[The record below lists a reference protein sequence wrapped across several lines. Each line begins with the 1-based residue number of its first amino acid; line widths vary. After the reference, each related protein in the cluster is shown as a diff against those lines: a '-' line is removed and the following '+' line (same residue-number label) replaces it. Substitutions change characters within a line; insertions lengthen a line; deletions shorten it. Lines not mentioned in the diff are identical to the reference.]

1 MTQYD
6 DYFTN
11 SKENEEMEKT
21 LIFGHKNPD
30 TDSITSSIVMEHLE
44 KKLGNNEVKAYKLG
58 KVNKETEFVLNYFKV
73 AEPETLESIEE
84 KANVILVDH
93 NTFSQSIDG
102 IEKANILKVIDHH
115 CITGFETANPLFYMA
130 EPVGCT
136 ETILYGLYKQHD
148 VEIDKT
154 IAGLML
160 SAIISDTLLFKSP
173 TCTEKDVQIAK
184 ELAKIAEIDIETYG
198 MEMLKAGTDLSDFSP
213 EEIINIDSKKMEA
226 NGVNM
231 QVAQVNTASIEEV
244 LKDQDKLENVMQ
256 AFMKENG
263 INLFVLLITDIVNSN
278 SEAIVLGDRTD
289 IAEKGF
295 NKKIENNRMFLEGV
309 VSRKK
314 QVFPILIEFAK

>member
-1 MTQYD
+1 
-6 DYFTN
+6 
-11 SKENEEMEKT
+11 MEKT
-21 LIFGHKNPD
+21 YIFGHKNPD
-30 TDSITSSIVMEHLE
+30 TDSITSSIVMENLE
-44 KKLGNNEVKAYKLG
+44 KKLGNNEAKAYKLG
-58 KVNKETEFVLNYFKV
+58 KVNKETKFVLDYFNV
-73 AEPETLESIEE
+73 EEPETLEKIDE

-93 NTFSQSIDG
+93 NTFSQSIEG

-136 ETILYGLYKQHD
+136 ETILYGLYKANN
-148 VEIDKT
+148 VEIEKT
-154 IAGLML
+154 IAGLMV

-173 TCTEKDVQIAK
+173 TCTEKDVQVAK

-213 EEIINIDSKKMEA
+213 EELINIDSKKMEA

-244 LKDQDKLENVMQ
+244 LKDQEKIENAMQ
-256 AFMKENG
+256 AFMNENG
-263 INLFVLLITDIVNSN
+263 TNIFVLLITDIVNSN
-278 SEAIVLGDRTD
+278 SEAIVLGDRSD
-289 IAEKGF
+289 IAEKAFGG
-295 NKKIENNRMFLEGV
+295 KIENNRMFLQGV

-314 QVFPILIEFAK
+314 QVFPVLIENA